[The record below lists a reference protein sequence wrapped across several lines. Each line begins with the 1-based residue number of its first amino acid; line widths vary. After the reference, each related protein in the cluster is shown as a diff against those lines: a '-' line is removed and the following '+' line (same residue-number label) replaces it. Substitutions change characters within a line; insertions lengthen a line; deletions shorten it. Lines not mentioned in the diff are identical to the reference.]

1 MNPSDV
7 AYDIARS
14 RVEEQDRSRRHFDTM
29 AWGVLGFSG
38 AIVGLSSFTTSGSSW
53 TTWSIAAFSLL
64 VLSFLVTA
72 FFVFNVVKLTGW
84 KLRPVL
90 DEFRAHIRSG
100 EYEDNALISWAT
112 NEIAKAVDD
121 NEETMSDKGRWL
133 LRSYEAFVALVFI
146 FGLFIASV
154 ISA

>member
-1 MNPSDV
+1 MNPSGV

-38 AIVGLSSFTTSGSSW
+38 AIVGLSSFTTSGLSW
-53 TTWSIAAFSLL
+53 TPWSIAAFSLL
-64 VLSFLVTA
+64 VVSFLVTA
-72 FFVFNVVKLTGW
+72 FFVFNVLKLRGW

-90 DEFRAHIRSG
+90 DEFRGHIRSG
-100 EYEDNALISWAT
+100 EYEDNALITWAT

-121 NEETMSDKGRWL
+121 NEETMTDKARWL
-133 LRSYEAFVALVFI
+133 LRPYKGFVAHVTI
-146 FGLFIASV
+146 FGLYTASV